1 LGPEPEPV
9 EVVEDVVEDE
19 LVDEDEELVE
29 VDEEEEDDEEDDEHD
44 SVSETTGTVSGSGI
58 EDSGVPVG
66 TFTVNLNCWP
76 PATVTVSRQ
85 VSAEATGIAAR
96 PNTTS
101 TTLAATQATNSFRVL
116 NNVLQL
122 LQPLP
127 GRFLTPQSAA

>member
-1 LGPEPEPV
+1 M
-9 EVVEDVVEDE
+9 EDVVEDE

-29 VDEEEEDDEEDDEHD
+29 EDEEEEDDEEEDEEDDEHD
-44 SVSETTGTVSGSGI
+44 SVSKTTGTVSGSGI

-127 GRFLTPQSAA
+127 GKFLAPQSAAQWGRY